1 MGGGALK
8 SEIHDRD
15 NFSQGTAFLLLAKKM
30 EQFYLISFNACSR
43 KDWQLRQFIN
53 EPLPRKVLKAM
64 GNQEENQADDFKTS
78 LAAWLK

>member
-1 MGGGALK
+1 MGPLQLVQRVGPISAMGGGALK

-43 KDWQLRQFIN
+43 KD
-53 EPLPRKVLKAM
+53 
-64 GNQEENQADDFKTS
+64 
-78 LAAWLK
+78 